1 MGSWIFNFLSLISVS
16 VVMQR
21 CMSQMSSKNAISSFN
36 PGGQYVVLTFDDG
49 PHAILTPKLLDIL
62 KEKKAKATFFV
73 IGLKARMHPD
83 ILKRIVEEGHEL
95 ANHTWNHPILSK
107 LQVEDVHAQMEKT
120 NQAIF
125 EATNKKPEV
134 MRPPYGN
141 TNGKL
146 NEYLTNNEKLKVIM
160 WSIDTNDW
168 RRPAPQAIVD
178 KVTKSVKPGSVIL
191 CHDIHPGT
199 IEAMPMLIDKLTEK
213 GYQFVTVTEIL
224 SFPDDSPHR
233 YLRGAA

>member
-1 MGSWIFNFLSLISVS
+1 
-16 VVMQR
+16 
-21 CMSQMSSKNAISSFN
+21 MSF
-36 PGGQYVVLTFDDG
+36 LTFDDG